1 MTNENVL
8 LGTDLK
14 IKVELICEGFSM
26 DDNDF
31 DLTLRWN
38 GGSKTYKKTSSS
50 TDENIVKAQDGS
62 GWYLVI
68 ETEELSMKGLVT
80 LIATLYVPDTD
91 FPDGIRSEV
100 VKQDLFSV
108 KRA

>member
-1 MTNENVL
+1 MANENVL

-26 DDNDF
+26 DDDDF

-38 GGSKTYKKTSSS
+38 GGDVTYSKTESS
-50 TDENIVKAQDGS
+50 TDEHIVEAQDGS

-68 ETEELSMKGLVT
+68 ETEELNMKGLVT

-91 FPDGIRSEV
+91 FPDGIRNEV

>member
-1 MTNENVL
+1 MANENVL

-26 DDNDF
+26 DDDDF

-38 GGSKTYKKTSSS
+38 GGDVTYSKTESS
-50 TDENIVKAQDGS
+50 TDEHIVEAQDGS

-68 ETEELSMKGLVT
+68 ETEKLNMKGLVT
-80 LIATLYVPDTD
+80 LIATLYVQDTD

>member
-1 MTNENVL
+1 MTNESVYI
-8 LGTDLK
+8 GTDLK
-14 IKVELICEGFSM
+14 IKVELTCEGFSM
-26 DDNDF
+26 DENDF

-38 GGSKTYKKTSSS
+38 GGEVTYSKTESS
-50 TDENIVKAQDGS
+50 TDEHIVEAQDGS

-68 ETEELSMKGLVT
+68 ETEKLNMRGLVT

>member
-1 MTNENVL
+1 MTNENIL

-26 DDNDF
+26 NDDNF

-38 GGSKTYKKTSSS
+38 GGDMTYKKTESS
-50 TDENIVKAQDGS
+50 TDEHIVEAQDGS

-68 ETEELSMKGLVT
+68 ETEKLNMKGLVT

-91 FPDGIRSEV
+91 FPDKIRSEV

>member
-1 MTNENVL
+1 
-8 LGTDLK
+8 
-14 IKVELICEGFSM
+14 
-26 DDNDF
+26 
-31 DLTLRWN
+31 
-38 GGSKTYKKTSSS
+38 
-50 TDENIVKAQDGS
+50 
-62 GWYLVI
+62 
-68 ETEELSMKGLVT
+68 MKGLVT